1 MPVTIGELTTTIETL
16 PGPQAGAGAAAA
28 AADEAPFEQRIEEL
42 RAIVR
47 ALVAEELER
56 QSRRWSDS
64 P

>member
-16 PGPQAGAGAAAA
+16 PGPQAGAAAA